1 MLAAMRDPSRG
12 EPRVRLKVWIE
23 DDAGVLLSDWRVA
36 LLEAIEA
43 TGSLARAAERIG
55 VPYRTAWERVRQ
67 IEAALGVDLVEA
79 GSGGRE
85 GGASRLTPAGRD
97 LVARFRALTAG
108 LEETVAERFATD
120 LRDRLR

>member
-1 MLAAMRDPSRG
+1 MRDPNRG
-12 EPRVRLKVWIE
+12 EPRVRFKIWIE
-23 DDAGVLLSDWRVA
+23 DNEGVLLSEWRVA

-67 IEAALGVDLVEA
+67 IEAALGVRLVEA

-85 GGASRLTPAGRD
+85 GGATRLSPNGRD
-97 LVARFRALTAG
+97 LVARFRAVTAG
-108 LEETVAERFATD
+108 LDESVDERFTAHLCD
-120 LRDRLR
+120 HLR